1 VLIEFGLTFRILSLF
16 LCFIEGSLHF
26 EIIRG
31 GEIRNK
37 EQKIRNK
44 EQKIRTKEVGCKKRK
59 KFKRVDPDIMFD
71 SLWSVLRAF
80 LSVYFSA
87 SSNDDL
93 IEGNSLLLHS

>member
-16 LCFIEGSLHF
+16 LCFIEGSLYF
-26 EIIRG
+26 EIIGG

-44 EQKIRTKEVGCKKRK
+44 EVGCKKL
-59 KFKRVDPDIMFD
+59 KRVDPDIMFD
-71 SLWSVLRAF
+71 RLWSFLQAF

-87 SSNDDL
+87 GSNDDL
-93 IEGNSLLLHS
+93 FEGNSLLLHS